1 MTHRV
6 DHRKAEDG
14 SPRSAGDK
22 TPHSGGAPQGFARG
36 KDLQDTQSQA
46 KAPTRGGQAFDRTG
60 EKEYEEGLEEF
71 EDAEA
76 SGDDVELD
84 DDYDEDEDDDVDTEA
99 DDRAPTRRGR

>member
-6 DHRKAEDG
+6 DRARKAEDK
-14 SPRSAGDK
+14 PRSAGDK
-22 TPHSGGAPQGFARG
+22 TPHTGGAPQGFARG

-46 KAPTRGGQAFDRTG
+46 KAPTGGGHAFDRTG

-76 SGDDVELD
+76 SGEDVDLD
-84 DDYDEDEDDDVDTEA
+84 DDDEDEDADVDTEA

>member
-1 MTHRV
+1 MSRRT
-6 DHRKAEDG
+6 RKAEDEDR

-22 TPHSGGAPQGFARG
+22 TPHAGAAPQGFARG

-46 KAPTRGGQAFDRTG
+46 KAPTDGGKAFDRTG

-76 SGDDVELD
+76 SGEDFAIDADVDD
-84 DDYDEDEDDDVDTEA
+84 DEDEIDTEA
-99 DDRAPTRRGR
+99 DDRAPARRGR